1 MSENNMTFIEYFE
14 NILYSQPK
22 VDNVNMS
29 QREIVLLVEHG
40 QTVDYIRY
48 ELWRLCQK
56 LESKLGLEY
65 DFNKNTKIF
74 GIIKRYEEKIWMT
87 RVYIR
92 RVDKNKLDKLN
103 ELRPDEI
110 VVFGK
115 FLAEQVEVMMKFI
128 QHSNKPGLEVTFL
141 NR

>member
-74 GIIKRYEEKIWMT
+74 GIIKRKDEKIWMT

-115 FLAEQVEVMMKFI
+115 FLAEQVEVLMKFI
-128 QHSNKPGLEVTFL
+128 QHSNKTGLEVTFL

>member
-1 MSENNMTFIEYFE
+1 MPKTMIEYFE
-14 NILYSQPK
+14 NVLYSQPK

-29 QREIVLLVEHG
+29 QREIVLLVDHG

-56 LESKLGLEY
+56 LESKLGLEF

-74 GIIKRYEEKIWMT
+74 GIIKRKDEKIWMI

-92 RVDKNKLDKLN
+92 IVDKNQLDG
-103 ELRPDEI
+103 LRPDAIMVYGSFLEKQMQD
-110 VVFGK
+110 VF
-115 FLAEQVEVMMKFI
+115 EFI
-128 QHSNKPGLEVTFL
+128 QRNSCKQGLEVVFL